1 MAHQPARPVV
11 LASVRVPEP
20 EPEPEPEPVPEPEPE
35 PEPELELELEPARE
49 WVAVAN
55 SSWTPGSLDSRYH
68 RNP

>member
-1 MAHQPARPVV
+1 VARPEEAAVAV
-11 LASVRVPEP
+11 AVAELELEEEQEQEP
-20 EPEPEPEPVPEPEPE
+20 EPEP
-35 PEPELELELEPARE
+35 ELELEPARE

>member
-1 MAHQPARPVV
+1 VARPEEAAVAV
-11 LASVRVPEP
+11 AVAELEEEQEQEP
-20 EPEPEPEPVPEPEPE
+20 EPEP
-35 PEPELELELEPARE
+35 ELELEPARE

>member
-1 MAHQPARPVV
+1 MARPEEAAVAV
-11 LASVRVPEP
+11 AVAELEL
-20 EPEPEPEPVPEPEPE
+20 EQEQEQEQEPE

>member
-1 MAHQPARPVV
+1 VARPEEAAVAV
-11 LASVRVPEP
+11 AVAELEP
-20 EPEPEPEPVPEPEPE
+20 EEEQEP
-35 PEPELELELEPARE
+35 ELELEPARE

>member
-1 MAHQPARPVV
+1 VARPEEAAVAV
-11 LASVRVPEP
+11 AVAELEL
-20 EPEPEPEPVPEPEPE
+20 EEEQEQEPVPEP
-35 PEPELELELEPARE
+35 ELELEPARE

>member
-1 MAHQPARPVV
+1 MARPEEAAVAV
-11 LASVRVPEP
+11 AVAELEEEQEQEP
-20 EPEPEPEPVPEPEPE
+20 EPEPEP
-35 PEPELELELEPARE
+35 ELELEPARE

>member
-1 MAHQPARPVV
+1 MARPEEAAVAV
-11 LASVRVPEP
+11 AVAELEL
-20 EPEPEPEPVPEPEPE
+20 EEEQEQEPVPEP
-35 PEPELELELEPARE
+35 ELELEPARE

>member
-1 MAHQPARPVV
+1 MARPEEAAVAV
-11 LASVRVPEP
+11 AELEL
-20 EPEPEPEPVPEPEPE
+20 EEEQEPEPE

>member
-1 MAHQPARPVV
+1 VARPEEAAVAV
-11 LASVRVPEP
+11 AVAVTERELEEEQEQEP
-20 EPEPEPEPVPEPEPE
+20 EPEP
-35 PEPELELELEPARE
+35 ELELEPARE

>member
-1 MAHQPARPVV
+1 MARPEEAAVAV
-11 LASVRVPEP
+11 AVAVTERELEEEQEQEP
-20 EPEPEPEPVPEPEPE
+20 EPEP
-35 PEPELELELEPARE
+35 ELELEPARE

>member
-1 MAHQPARPVV
+1 VARPEEAAVAV
-11 LASVRVPEP
+11 AVAELEL
-20 EPEPEPEPVPEPEPE
+20 EQEQEQEPE

>member
-1 MAHQPARPVV
+1 MARPEEAAVAMAGAE
-11 LASVRVPEP
+11 LELEQEQEQER
-20 EPEPEPEPVPEPEPE
+20 E
-35 PEPELELELEPARE
+35 PEPELELEREPARE

>member
-1 MAHQPARPVV
+1 MALPEEMAEAEGVTEQALEPAQAPV
-11 LASVRVPEP
+11 
-20 EPEPEPEPVPEPEPE
+20 
-35 PEPELELELEPARE
+35 LEPARE

>member
-1 MAHQPARPVV
+1 MARPEEAAVAV
-11 LASVRVPEP
+11 AVAELEEEQEQEP
-20 EPEPEPEPVPEPEPE
+20 EPEP
-35 PEPELELELEPARE
+35 ELELEPARE

>member
-1 MAHQPARPVV
+1 MARPEEAAVAV
-11 LASVRVPEP
+11 AVAELELEEEQEQEP
-20 EPEPEPEPVPEPEPE
+20 EPEP
-35 PEPELELELEPARE
+35 ELELEPARE

>member
-1 MAHQPARPVV
+1 VARPEEAAVAV
-11 LASVRVPEP
+11 AVAELEL
-20 EPEPEPEPVPEPEPE
+20 EQEQEQEQEPE